1 VVQWNIDTIDW
12 KEARS
17 VETILSTVYSK
28 LSPGSI
34 ILSHN
39 NGYRI
44 KDYLPSLIEHA
55 LEQGYRFVTVSELL
69 LDGETEIDNNG
80 MQKLKAA

>member
-1 VVQWNIDTIDW
+1 
-12 KEARS
+12 
-17 VETILSTVYSK
+17 
-28 LSPGSI
+28 
-34 ILSHN
+34 
-39 NGYRI
+39 
-44 KDYLPSLIEHA
+44 LIEHA